1 MEGLKEEEGGVIL
14 ALIVVILLTKKCKK
28 ASAVSGERSEQFAW
42 GGLRNKLI
50 VLKSTRGL

>member
-1 MEGLKEEEGGVIL
+1 MEGLKEGGVIC
-14 ALIVVILLTKKCKK
+14 ALIVLILSTKKCKK
-28 ASAVSGERSEQFAW
+28 DSAVSEDGSKQLAC